1 MDASTKAFIDLL
13 DHLNREAGFA
23 IMQDGNQLRS
33 IIEDYNDIYDKI
45 AREKTEIAYRFSRL
59 GTDASAGT
67 LRMTVRDMI
76 YFLEHD

>member
-23 IMQDGNQLRS
+23 ILQEGDELRL
-33 IIEDYNDIYDKI
+33 IIDEYNDIYDKL

-59 GTDASAGT
+59 GMDASAGT

-76 YFLEHD
+76 YFLEHE